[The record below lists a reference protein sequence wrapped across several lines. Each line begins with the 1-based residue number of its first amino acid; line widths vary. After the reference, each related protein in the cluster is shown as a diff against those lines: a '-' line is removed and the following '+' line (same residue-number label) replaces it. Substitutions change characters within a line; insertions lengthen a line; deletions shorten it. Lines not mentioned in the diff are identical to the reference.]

1 MLKMVRNIY
10 WRFSFFVDT
19 TVRIITSA
27 SDDVQRVP
35 NISVISPPS
44 SDFMEM
50 EVSSVQSSSDSLA
63 SETSETS
70 YRER

>member
-1 MLKMVRNIY
+1 MRCLLEI
-10 WRFSFFVDT
+10 FFFFLDT

-27 SDDVQRVP
+27 SDDIQRVP

-50 EVSSVQSSSDSLA
+50 EVCSVQSNDSLA